1 MVPLMFVFIDV
12 QLLSERR
19 NPFIIPRDNYSNKKC
34 FQKSN
39 YNLVRLLQVSAFSKL
54 TYIFIFILRE

>member
-19 NPFIIPRDNYSNKKC
+19 NPFIPRDNYINKKC

-39 YNLVRLLQVSAFSKL
+39 CNLVRLLQVSAFSK
-54 TYIFIFILRE
+54 

>member
-1 MVPLMFVFIDV
+1 MLFISVLAYGTFNDV

-19 NPFIIPRDNYSNKKC
+19 NPFIIPRDNYINKKC

-39 YNLVRLLQVSAFSKL
+39 YNLVRLLQVSAFSK
-54 TYIFIFILRE
+54 